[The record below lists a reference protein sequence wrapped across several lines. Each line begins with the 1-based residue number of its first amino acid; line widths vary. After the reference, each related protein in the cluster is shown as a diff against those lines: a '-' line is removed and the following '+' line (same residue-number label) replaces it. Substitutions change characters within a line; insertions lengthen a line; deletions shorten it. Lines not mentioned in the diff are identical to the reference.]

1 MNSRS
6 IIHITQAFIMTATL
20 AVASLAMAEPTM
32 QDVNQAL
39 KSGDAARAETMM
51 KEVLAAHPESAKAH
65 FKYSEILAYEGR
77 LSESKTELSK
87 AEQIEPGLPFAKPE
101 AVNNLKHKLSNNQHT
116 QTSHQ
121 SGSSPLLLWG
131 GIALVGFL
139 IFLAF
144 RAFRRPPQQSYINNP
159 QITPNGYGPQGGYPQ
174 GGPGYG
180 PQGGG
185 MGSGIM
191 GGLATGAAVGAG
203 IVAGEVLMH
212 KILDDDHPNA
222 NHSNTVYND
231 PQQDNLSDISGN
243 DFVNNDNG
251 SWDNDSF
258 TDSSSFDSDSSGDWS

>member
-6 IIHITQAFIMTATL
+6 IIHIAQAFIMTATL
-20 AVASLAMAEPTM
+20 AVASLAMAEPTR
-32 QDVNQAL
+32 QDVDQAL
-39 KSGDAARAETMM
+39 KSGDVARAETLM

-65 FKYSEILAYEGR
+65 FRYSEILAYEGR
-77 LSESKTELSK
+77 TTEAKTELSK

-144 RAFRRPPQQSYINNP
+144 RSFRRPPVQQSYVNNP

-212 KILDDDHPNA
+212 KMLDDDHPN
-222 NHSNTVYND
+222 NNSNSVHND
-231 PQQDNLSDISGN
+231 PAQDNFSDISGN
-243 DFVNNDNG
+243 DFANNDNG

-258 TDSSSFDSDSSGDWS
+258 TDSSSFDSDNSGDWS